1 MFFVVEREE
10 NRQKN
15 MITGISGFGFFFS
28 KNDRFVTHN
37 CFSKIGVLKPL
48 FYSVLG
54 GCAFSGPSCQIKGIF
69 GHPPKNKKF
78 LTDN

>member
-1 MFFVVEREE
+1 MFFVVKREE

-15 MITGISGFGFFFS
+15 DNWNIWIWVFLSENG
-28 KNDRFVTHN
+28 RFVTHN

-54 GCAFSGPSCQIKGIF
+54 VRVFWAKLSKKGIF
-69 GHPPKNKKF
+69 GDPPKTKKF